1 MFSPVMV
8 QRDHLCLVSSLN
20 VRWRAV
26 VHVAFASGPGGCCGG
41 QSPQGIKQLKA
52 NRGCRRLFQAHL
64 TGRTV
69 GRQEGACIRS
79 IPMKRQERTIIRA
92 VDRKKGACIRSIP
105 RKRQERTC
113 IRNIPM
119 KRQERTII
127 RAVDGKKGACIR
139 SIPRKRQERTWRATG
154 GSRGLHL
161 RSFRDHHRHNR
172 HNHHNRAIGGGGS
185 TFRPL
190 KNIRIRNMNYLN

>member
-1 MFSPVMV
+1 MFLPVML

-92 VDRKKGACIRSIP
+92 VD
-105 RKRQERTC
+105 
-113 IRNIPM
+113 
-119 KRQERTII
+119 
-127 RAVDGKKGACIR
+127 GKNGACIR

-154 GSRGLHL
+154 GSRGCRWEKGGMHPQHPKEAP
-161 RSFRDHHRHNR
+161 RTYMEGNR
-172 HNHHNRAIGGGGS
+172 GQ
-185 TFRPL
+185 
-190 KNIRIRNMNYLN
+190 